1 MKYIVVILCLVFA
14 SCMTTKTIN
23 LDKMNELKREKA
35 LTKIAVNTVNKYA
48 SDFYSENLIQ
58 KIDTLTVKEGVN
70 ISRKLYIVSF
80 FENEKRIK
88 SDWYSF
94 KVYVWADTSKA
105 CDIYVE
111 TGLGV
116 NIEEAEKS
124 GRTIMLHKTSQPK
137 GWGQ

>member
-1 MKYIVVILCLVFA
+1 MKYVYIVLCLMFV
-14 SCMTTKTIN
+14 SCATMKTAN
-23 LDKMNELKREKA
+23 LDKMSELKRNIV
-35 LTKIAVNTVNKYA
+35 LTKIAVSTVNKYA
-48 SDFYSENLIQ
+48 SDFYSEGLIQ

-70 ISRKLYIVSF
+70 IGRKLYIVSY

-111 TGLGV
+111 TGLGI

-124 GRTIMLHKTSQPK
+124 GKPMMLHKNKQPK